1 MLIAHECKSLAAP
14 FNLKRHVHSDGIH
27 TFPISYV
34 ADNEDEVDG
43 ADDNDDDDDGE
54 GQGSL

>member
-14 FNLKRHVHSDGIH
+14 FNLKRFVTEDGLH

-34 ADNEDEVDG
+34 PDDEVLMETEENGDAG
-43 ADDNDDDDDGE
+43 I
-54 GQGSL
+54 LL